1 MTESK
6 REKFVRLAESRTL
19 RVREAIQ
26 LLSKCASTNAY
37 EYDQED
43 VKQIFSTLRKD
54 LDNAEAKF
62 KQGNVR
68 DQLTFK
74 LKKR

>member
-19 RVREAIQ
+19 KVREAIQ
-26 LLSKCASTNAY
+26 LLSKCASTSAY
-37 EYDQED
+37 DYDQED
-43 VKQIFSTLRKD
+43 VKQIFTTLRKD

-62 KQGNVR
+62 KHGEVQE
-68 DQLTFK
+68 QLTFK
-74 LKKR
+74 LKNR